1 MISIKISEP
10 QFEGQTK
17 TKLGNSEAK
26 SFTQREVNDHLGDW
40 FGRNPA
46 VAKDIVRRAIT
57 AAQAR
62 IAARKARETTR
73 REYVGDQLHAR

>member
-1 MISIKISEP
+1 M
-10 QFEGQTK
+10 
-17 TKLGNSEAK
+17 
-26 SFTQREVNDHLGDW
+26 NDHLGDW

-73 REYVGDQLHAR
+73 RKGLLETSSMPGKLKDCSRKIRRFLRFTWWRVTLRVVRRSGS